1 MDGSEI
7 FSLLESARKPTEFI
21 GGVTS
26 TSQSWVQVAIPFHP
40 WCLCLCLSAFFL
52 NAFLVCLCVCFVS
65 KWLCLKHPRVFT
77 YPALC
82 WPTDPLCL

>member
-26 TSQSWVQVAIPFHP
+26 TSQSWVQVANCSLFGVPD
-40 WCLCLCLSAFFL
+40 SAYLPIFMPL
-52 NAFLVCLCVCFVS
+52 WCVCTCVCMHVLHPSGS
-65 KWLCLKHPRVFT
+65 K
-77 YPALC
+77 ALN
-82 WPTDPLCL
+82 T